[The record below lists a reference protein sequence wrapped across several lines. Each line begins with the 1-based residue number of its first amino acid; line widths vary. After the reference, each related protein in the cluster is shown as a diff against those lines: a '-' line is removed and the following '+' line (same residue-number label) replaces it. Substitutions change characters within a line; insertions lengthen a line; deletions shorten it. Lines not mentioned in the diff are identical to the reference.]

1 MRNVHEEETK
11 HKLTKLC
18 VLRLSFHKACSLISD
33 VLSAQHGITNVLP
46 NILLYVYLLTAQW
59 DVTVK
64 HHYYFQA
71 FNAFSDSNHQ
81 FLAGT

>member
-1 MRNVHEEETK
+1 MRNVHEEETT

-18 VLRLSFHKACSLISD
+18 ALRLSFHKASSLISD
-33 VLSAQHGITNVLP
+33 VLLAQHGITNVLP
-46 NILLYVYLLTAQW
+46 NILLYVYLLTAQL

-64 HHYYFQA
+64 HHYNFQA
-71 FNAFSDSNHQ
+71 FNAFSDSNYQ